1 MRSFSIRTAA
11 AGVLLAAGLLTLPA
25 LAASS
30 STARASGDI
39 PIRSGPG
46 GAFRIIGTLPDD
58 TRVHLRRCTSES
70 RWCLIIFDHG
80 PDGWVRG
87 SYLVGSP
94 AKLQVTPHKFLTFDP
109 LDPIPD
115 PFDDD

>member
-1 MRSFSIRTAA
+1 MRSFSIRAAA
-11 AGVLLAAGLLTLPA
+11 AGVLLAAALLPAPA

-30 STARASGDI
+30 STARASGNV

-46 GAFRIIGTLPDD
+46 GNFRIIGTLPDD
-58 TRVHLRRCTSES
+58 TRVHLKRCTYES
-70 RWCLIIFDHG
+70 LWCLIIFDDG

-87 SYLVGSP
+87 SYLIGSP

-109 LDPIPD
+109 LNPLDHD
-115 PFDDD
+115 FDD